1 MGGRS
6 LIYELEITIS
16 RGAEAR
22 RLIQVDGDM
31 AFGQLHEVI
40 QSAFEWERGHEFNF
54 RRKRSS
60 GEQIPIPEE
69 QKVADALK
77 EGDKLLY
84 SYFADGE
91 WIHQL
96 AVKSVLIKTPENSE
110 PNVAYPRCL
119 EAESELPHKYTVPPM
134 FIEPRIRTPDHLA
147 MDINIAFIKFDGI
160 PTLYEVNGLWSGS
173 DIFRREDEPATD
185 EQLTKFNE
193 LRIGWKGLL
202 QEVLAAMK
210 LLYGARP
217 WEYLNGRQVIFLE
230 FGDGEEPLF
239 IRVLGH
245 EEDEFG
251 LVVYFGWDGYRHM
264 CSELEGK
271 LTDYERIHGF
281 RGVYATF
288 VNKKQLN
295 PITRRIYKEF
305 GYTFK
310 QSGWPL
316 LEAIEPGWL
325 PQLPRPQD
333 AEFLLHA
340 IGAVR
345 SLMNNPS
352 DFSALPAFRPD
363 GEMIGFVAEDSGAMK
378 GGIVDAPA
386 ISPERVPGIR
396 VTDYTV
402 KCLKNLPRSK
412 QGIEFDLS
420 LAEVYGTEPVLKRLF
435 HPLLLAVADSD
446 SGKTVHSQFLSATD
460 PDILA
465 QAMFSDVLI
474 HFLKALPE
482 EVSLTAG
489 TARRLGPMLSMLGIR
504 ERIVHRLPG
513 VVKAREAAIGKVKG
527 FIRL

>member
-16 RGAEAR
+16 RGAGAR
-22 RLIQVDGDM
+22 RLIQVDGEM
-31 AFGQLHEVI
+31 AFGQLHEVV
-40 QSAFEWERGHEFNF
+40 QSAFEWERGHVFHF
-54 RRKRSS
+54 RRERSS

-77 EGDKLLY
+77 EGDEVRY

-91 WIHQL
+91 WGHRL
-96 AVKSVLIKTPENSE
+96 TVKSVQPKTPANSE
-110 PNVAYPRCL
+110 PNAAYPRCL
-119 EAESELPHKYTVPPM
+119 EAEGELPHKYTVPPM
-134 FIEPRIRTPDHLA
+134 FIEPGIRTPDDLTL
-147 MDINIAFIKFDGI
+147 DINIAFIRFDGI
-160 PTLYEVNGLWSGS
+160 PTLYEVNGTWSGS
-173 DIFRREDEPATD
+173 DEFRRKEVPVSD
-185 EQLTKFNE
+185 EQLTRFNE
-193 LRIGWKGLL
+193 FRSGWKGLL

-251 LVVYFGWDGYRHM
+251 LVVYSGWDGYWHL
-264 CSELEGK
+264 CKELEGK
-271 LTDYERIHGF
+271 LTDQERIHGF

-288 VNKKQLN
+288 VNKRELN
-295 PITRRIYKEF
+295 PLIRRIYKEL

-333 AEFLLHA
+333 AEHLLHA

-345 SLMNNPS
+345 ALLKSSS
-352 DFSALPAFRPD
+352 DFSALPVFRP
-363 GEMIGFVAEDSGAMK
+363 GGKMIGFVAEESGAMK
-378 GGIVDAPA
+378 GGIVDAPDIPA
-386 ISPERVPGIR
+386 ERVPGIR

-402 KCLKNLPRSK
+402 KCLKNLPRSE
-412 QGIEFDLS
+412 QRIEYDLS
-420 LAEVYGTEPVLKRLF
+420 LAEVYGREPVIQRLF
-435 HPLLLAVADSD
+435 HPLLLASADAD
-446 SGKTVHSQFLSATD
+446 TGRMIHSKFLSMTD

-465 QAMFSDVLI
+465 QAMFADVLI
-474 HFLKALPE
+474 HVLKSLPA
-482 EVSLTAG
+482 EVRLTAG
-489 TARRLGPMLSMLGIR
+489 TARRLGPLLGMLGIR

-513 VVKAREAAIGKVKG
+513 VEKAREAEVGKVEG
-527 FIRL
+527 YFSL

>member
-1 MGGRS
+1 M
-6 LIYELEITIS
+6 IYELEITIN

-69 QKVADALK
+69 RKVADALK

-96 AVKSVLIKTPENSE
+96 AVKSVLIKAPENSE

-119 EAESELPHKYTVPPM
+119 EAEGELLHKYTVPPM
-134 FIEPRIRTPDHLA
+134 FIEPGVRTPSDLA
-147 MDINIAFIKFDGI
+147 FDINMAFLKFDGI
-160 PTLYEVNGLWSGS
+160 PTLYEINGMWSGS
-173 DIFRREDEPATD
+173 DHFRREEETVTD
-185 EQLTKFNE
+185 EQLNQFNE
-193 LRIGWKGLL
+193 LRSGWKGLL

-239 IRVLGH
+239 IRVLGR

-251 LVVYFGWDGYRHM
+251 LVVYSGWDGYRHM
-264 CSELEGK
+264 CNELEGK
-271 LTDYERIHGF
+271 LTDQERIHGF

-295 PITRRIYKEF
+295 PITRRIYKEL
-305 GYTFK
+305 GHTFK

-316 LEAIEPGWL
+316 LEAIEPGWM
-325 PQLPRPQD
+325 PQLPRPRD

-345 SLMNNPS
+345 SLLKS
-352 DFSALPAFRPD
+352 SSGFSALPVFRSG

-378 GGIVDAPA
+378 GGIVKTPDIP
-386 ISPERVPGIR
+386 PERVPGIR

-402 KCLKNLPRSK
+402 KCLKNLPRSE
-412 QGIEFDLS
+412 QRIEFDLS
-420 LAEVYGTEPVLKRLF
+420 LAEVYGREPVMQRLF
-435 HPLLLAVADSD
+435 NPLLLASAEAN
-446 SGKTVHSQFLSATD
+446 SGRTIHSQFLSTTD

-465 QAMFSDVLI
+465 QAMFADVLI
-474 HFLKALPE
+474 HFLKMLPA
-482 EVSLTAG
+482 EVHLTAG
-489 TARRLGPMLSMLGIR
+489 TARRLGPLLGILGIK
-504 ERIVHRLPG
+504 ERIVYRLPG
-513 VVKAREAAIGKVKG
+513 VEKAREAEVGKVKG
-527 FIRL
+527 YISL